1 LAKKLK
7 LKILSFLPALLW
19 LIFTVILLVM
29 PGPDIPEEPF
39 FEIIY
44 FDKWV
49 HIGMFGILTFLWC
62 LPFLKSKNRSKK
74 LFWVIAVCSISYGVL
89 MEFVQKYLA
98 FERDFDLLD
107 IIADSVGSLLALI
120 WLFYFL
126 RLKQFEKNKP
136 L

>member
-1 LAKKLK
+1 MK
-7 LKILSFLPALLW
+7 LKILSFLPALGW
-19 LIFTVILLVM
+19 LIFTIILLVM
-29 PGPDIPEEPF
+29 PGSDLPEEPF

-62 LPFLKSKNRSKK
+62 LPLLKSKNGSAK
-74 LFWVIAVCSISYGVL
+74 LFLLIALCSIIYGVL

-107 IIADSVGSLLALI
+107 IIADSVGSILALI

-126 RLKQFEKNKP
+126 RRRQSVKNKP

>member
-1 LAKKLK
+1 
-7 LKILSFLPALLW
+7 
-19 LIFTVILLVM
+19 M
-29 PGPDIPEEPF
+29 PGSDLPEEPF

-62 LPFLKSKNRSKK
+62 FPFLKSKNGSVK
-74 LFWVIAVCSISYGVL
+74 LFLLIALYSIIYGVL
-89 MEFVQKYLA
+89 MEFVQKYFA

-107 IIADSVGSLLALI
+107 IIADSVGSILALI

-126 RLKQFEKNKP
+126 RRKQSVINKP

>member
-1 LAKKLK
+1 
-7 LKILSFLPALLW
+7 
-19 LIFTVILLVM
+19 M
-29 PGPDIPEEPF
+29 PGSDLPEEPF

-62 LPFLKSKNRSKK
+62 FPFLKSKNGSVK
-74 LFWVIAVCSISYGVL
+74 LFLLIALCSIIYGVL
-89 MEFVQKYLA
+89 MEFVQKYFA

-107 IIADSVGSLLALI
+107 IIADSVGSILALI

-126 RLKQFEKNKP
+126 RRKQSVINKP